1 MYLGNNT
8 EDETLLFNN
17 IVMENSKEQKIHS
30 VIINNKLNFKS
41 HINQLYKKASEKI
54 IAFSRL
60 CSYLHNS
67 DKKIIFNSVIK
78 SQNDWSFQ
86 NEKLTWSYNNGI
98 NFK

>member
-30 VIINNKLNFKS
+30 VIIDNELNFKS
-41 HINQLYKKASEKI
+41 HINQLYQKASQKI
-54 IAFSRL
+54 VAFSRL

-67 DKKIIFNSVIK
+67 EKKIIFRSVMK
-78 SQNDWSFQ
+78 SQND
-86 NEKLTWSYNNGI
+86 
-98 NFK
+98 